1 MKHMK
6 FWTIIS
12 FMFVLII
19 APIGKCGQD
28 DEAINLLRKQIE
40 TANNRDLNGYMST
53 IDSSNPYYSQ
63 IKEIMKEFF
72 TNYKVKMI
80 LEKTKVLKS
89 KVGFVVVRAT
99 VTTKFISGP
108 VKGQNNRVTTDNEIK
123 LVRGKWIVTIS
134 KLVKMEAL

>member
-1 MKHMK
+1 MK

-63 IKEIMKEFF
+63 IKEMIKELF
-72 TNYKVKMI
+72 TNFKFKMI

-99 VTTKFISGP
+99 VITKFISGP

-123 LVRGKWIVTIS
+123 LVSGKWKLTNG
-134 KLVKMEAL
+134 KLVKMEVL

>member
-1 MKHMK
+1 MK

-63 IKEIMKEFF
+63 IKEIMK
-72 TNYKVKMI
+72 
-80 LEKTKVLKS
+80 S

-123 LVRGKWIVTIS
+123 LVSGKWKLTNG
-134 KLVKMEAL
+134 KLVKMEVL